1 MCTLT
6 VATGN
11 VIDINTYRM
20 AMNRDEK
27 IARGAGLSPE
37 MHEFDG
43 TRAIYPGDGNGGTW
57 LATNEYGITFALLN
71 WNDIAPHR
79 RAFPKTRSRGRV
91 IPALIDS
98 RSLSDLHEVFSVSNF
113 VGMMPFRL
121 VGVFPSERE
130 IREWR
135 WDSAQLDCQR
145 HEWESR
151 HWFSS
156 SLSDER
162 AESLRGPA
170 CRVARHESD
179 PGSVRWLRRLHASH
193 VGGPGPFSL
202 CVHREDVKTLSYTEV
217 VLSSGSVR
225 MCHFRGSPCAM
236 NPPDSTEI
244 EIERRR
250 PARPNRIVRK
260 VSCPLERSAS

>member
-6 VATGN
+6 V
-11 VIDINTYRM
+11 VIGIVTYLM

-27 IARGAGLSPE
+27 IARGAGLSPA

-57 LATNEYGITFALLN
+57 VATNEYGITFALLN
-71 WNDIAPHR
+71 WNDIALHR
-79 RAFPKTRSRGRV
+79 RALPKTRSRGRV

-98 RSLSDLHEVFSVSNF
+98 RSLSDLHEVFGASNF
-113 VGMMPFRL
+113 TGMMPFRL
-121 VGVFPSERE
+121 VGVFPSEQE
-130 IREWR
+130 IWEWR
-135 WDSAQLDCQR
+135 WDSAQLECQV

-162 AESLRGPA
+162 AASLRGAA

-179 PGSVRWLRRLHASH
+179 AGSVRWLRRLQASH
-193 VGGPGPFSL
+193 AGGLGPFSL

-225 MCHFRGSPCAM
+225 MCHFRGSPCTM
-236 NPPDSTEI
+236 NPADSTEI
-244 EIERRR
+244 EIERKR
-250 PARPNRIVRK
+250 PVRPNLIVRE
-260 VSCPLERSAS
+260 VGCPFERSAI

>member
-1 MCTLT
+1 MCSLT
-6 VATGN
+6 V
-11 VIDINTYRM
+11 VIGIDTYLM

-43 TRAIYPGDGNGGTW
+43 TRAMYPGDGNGGTW

-71 WNDIAPHR
+71 WNDVALHR

-91 IPALIDS
+91 IPTLIDS

-113 VGMMPFRL
+113 AGMMPFRL
-121 VGVFPSERE
+121 VGVFPSEQE
-130 IREWR
+130 IWEWR
-135 WDSAQLDCQR
+135 WDSAQLDFDV

-162 AESLRGPA
+162 AESLRGAA
-170 CRVARHESD
+170 CRVARDESD
-179 PGSVRWLRRLHASH
+179 AGSVRWLRRLQASH
-193 VGGPGPFSL
+193 AAGLGPFSL

-217 VLSSGSVR
+217 MLSSGSVR
-225 MCHFRGSPCAM
+225 MCHFRGSPCTM
-236 NPPDSTEI
+236 NPADPTEI

-250 PARPNRIVRK
+250 PARPNLIVQE
-260 VSCPLERSAS
+260 VGCSAI